1 VQAAAPVTSAPAA
14 SAIATPPPSTTAP
27 DTTAMPPVASAAPPP
42 DIPAATTTPP
52 PIIAPTTKPARPQR
66 TSPEPAA
73 VAEEHV
79 RPPAPQISP
88 ELSEGEKANFQR
100 GMKEDVAVAQ
110 SNLKQAD
117 GKRLN
122 AQQNDLEDKI
132 KGFLD
137 QSTAAAKEG
146 DLARAK
152 NLAQKARV
160 LSVEL
165 VNSL

>member
-1 VQAAAPVTSAPAA
+1 
-14 SAIATPPPSTTAP
+14 
-27 DTTAMPPVASAAPPP
+27 
-42 DIPAATTTPP
+42 
-52 PIIAPTTKPARPQR
+52 
-66 TSPEPAA
+66 

-100 GMKEDVAVAQ
+100 GTAEDAAVAQ
-110 SNLKQAD
+110 SNLNQAD

-122 AQQNDLEDKI
+122 AQQHDLMDKI
-132 KGFLD
+132 KSFLE
-137 QSTAAAKEG
+137 QSSAAAKEG

>member
-1 VQAAAPVTSAPAA
+1 
-14 SAIATPPPSTTAP
+14 
-27 DTTAMPPVASAAPPP
+27 
-42 DIPAATTTPP
+42 
-52 PIIAPTTKPARPQR
+52 
-66 TSPEPAA
+66 

-88 ELSEGEKANFQR
+88 ELSEGEKANLQR
-100 GMKEDVAVAQ
+100 GLKEDSAVAE
-110 SNLKQAD
+110 SNLRQAN

-122 AQQNDLEDKI
+122 AQQIDLEDKI

-137 QSTAAAKEG
+137 QSAAAAKEG

>member
-1 VQAAAPVTSAPAA
+1 
-14 SAIATPPPSTTAP
+14 
-27 DTTAMPPVASAAPPP
+27 M
-42 DIPAATTTPP
+42 
-52 PIIAPTTKPARPQR
+52 
-66 TSPEPAA
+66 
-73 VAEEHV
+73 AEEHV

-88 ELSEGEKANFQR
+88 ELTEGEKANLQR
-100 GMKEDVAVAQ
+100 GLKEDAAVAD
-110 SNLKQAD
+110 SNLKQAN

-122 AQQNDLEDKI
+122 AQQNDLMDKI

-137 QSTAAAKEG
+137 QSTAAANEG